1 MYTILFAA
9 LARLVLFVVGGFL
22 LFRFTPLKDKHLQS
36 VLWLTMNVLLPIY
49 FVRNFIV
56 GWSSAE
62 GSGYPF
68 MVGFFVCSILLLLFQ
83 MWLGRLLSPLAVS
96 ERAHRRDFVLLF
108 AFQNAGYV
116 ALPIMESFAPPE
128 LMIFMFFWIFG
139 FNTLFWTLTISLLN
153 SDRAAF
159 TFKVSGPLVG
169 ILIGFSLSVFGLDKP
184 LYDFAHNVLTL
195 PAKLSMDLILVAL
208 GGILAL
214 IPKGSFKFRKDY
226 LFFVI
231 VKLLL
236 YPFLM
241 LIILFHL
248 HPAWIP
254 KPLLAPMKLALI
266 LQTAVPPS
274 TNLMIATKKYGT
286 EQQVAYIAGGE
297 IITYPASVLTMPII
311 LVISFYFLLP

>member
-1 MYTILFAA
+1 MYSILFAA
-9 LARLVLFVVGGFL
+9 LVRLAGFVIGGFL
-22 LFRFTPLKDKHLQS
+22 LFRFTPLNDKHLQP
-36 VLWLTMNVLLPIY
+36 VLGLTMNVLLPIY

-56 GWSSAE
+56 GWASAE
-62 GSGYPF
+62 GAGYPF
-68 MVGFFVCSILLLLFQ
+68 MVGFFAGSIFFLFFQ
-83 MWLGRLLSPLAVS
+83 MGLGRLLSPLAVS
-96 ERAHRRDFVLLF
+96 EKAHRRDFILLF

-139 FNTLFWTLTISLLN
+139 FNILFWTLTISLLN
-153 SDRAAF
+153 SDKAAF

-184 LYDFAHNVLTL
+184 LYDFADTVLTL

-236 YPFLM
+236 YPLLM
-241 LIILFHL
+241 LAILYPL
-248 HPAWIP
+248 HPTWIP
-254 KPLLAPMKLALI
+254 ESLLVPMKLALI
-266 LQTAVPPS
+266 LQAAVPPS

-297 IITYPASVLTMPII
+297 IVTYLASVLTMPIVLI
-311 LVISFYFLLP
+311 ISFYFLFS